1 MASRIAGQEEHTMFI
16 QTRKHDFFIGHDLA
30 PVHGLARV
38 LRWDF
43 GGKRTRYITLFG
55 MCFGMTRMSKR

>member
-1 MASRIAGQEEHTMFI
+1 MFI